1 MATELGMVV
10 AAAVA
15 SAGLGAP
22 APALPAEI
30 VGTPV
35 RREFDG
41 RSDDLLTGGLGLE
54 GLRGGPPV
62 IADPL
67 RPTALELRRLAIY
80 TAYRG
85 LADVTE
91 AGGFGRL
98 FGPRDGQLIAGVE
111 ILAAVRTPDGGGTT
125 TVMLQVPAHFNEEDP
140 CLVVVSSSG
149 SRGIYGALPTAGEW
163 GLEQGCAV
171 AHTDKGTGVGFFDL
185 DSNTGYRIDLAAT
198 RDLEDPLLTFR
209 PAGSPALAA
218 FRERHP
224 HRVAVKH
231 AHGGGNPEKDWG
243 LYVLQTVQAGFQL
256 LNREFPGA
264 GAEPRFTR
272 ANTRVIA
279 AGVSNGGGAVLRA
292 VEQDAW
298 GLIDGA
304 VVSEPN
310 AQPLPFD
317 GLAVQAGSRPPL
329 TAIGRPLYDYATEHY
344 LLQPA
349 AVLAPRDPASPL
361 AALNPAQRPLWEQWA
376 EGLARL
382 GLVNGETPEERA
394 RDARRGLEAAG
405 ILPEALEGAALNVQF
420 GLWPAIAVAYAS
432 AHGRLPVEEPP
443 CGVTYAA
450 TDTALKPRAL
460 TPAELARLAAEG
472 SGVPPTGGVQLV
484 AEVPGAGATF
494 SSFGSVELA
503 RCFRALATGAWPDG
517 GTLPEP
523 LAALS
528 QRVRAG
534 MQEARM
540 SAALRGRPVIILHGR
555 RDGLIPVN
563 HTSRAYV
570 ARHLALGESSARYY
584 EVEHGQHFDA
594 FIPLLP
600 GFSTAFVPLQPHL
613 LAAMDLM
620 NRHLRDGVPLPPS
633 QVVRSQPRRAAEQGV
648 EPLEARHL
656 GSWNAFPGANAIA
669 LSERALVVPE

>member
-1 MATELGMVV
+1 MAEVGAMV
-10 AAAVA
+10 AAAIA
-15 SAGLGAP
+15 AAGLGLETP
-22 APALPAEI
+22 AVPAEI
-30 VGTPV
+30 VGTPI

-41 RSDDLLTGGLGLE
+41 HGDDLLTAGLGLV
-54 GLRGGPPV
+54 GLRGGPPP
-62 IADPL
+62 IADPA

-80 TAYRG
+80 NAYRG
-85 LADVTE
+85 LVDVTE

-98 FGPRDGQLIAGVE
+98 FGPHDGLMIPGVE
-111 ILAAVRTPDGGGTT
+111 ILAAVRTPDGSGTT
-125 TVMLQVPAHFNEEDP
+125 TVMLQVPAQFDAEHP

-163 GLEQGCAV
+163 GLRNGCAV

-185 DSNTGYRIDLAAT
+185 DSGTGFRIDLMPT
-198 RDLEDPLLTFR
+198 RDQTDPLLTFR
-209 PAGSPALAA
+209 PADSPVSSA

-243 LYVLQTVQAGFQL
+243 LYVLQAAKLGLGL
-256 LNREFPGA
+256 LNVEFPGERGKA
-264 GAEPRFTR
+264 RFTR

-292 VEQDAW
+292 VEQDAE
-298 GLIDGA
+298 GLLDGA

-310 AQPLPFD
+310 AQPKPLA
-317 GLAVQAGSRPPL
+317 GLSIRQGGRAPL
-329 TAIGRPLYDYATEHY
+329 AQVGRPLYDYATEHY

-349 AVLAPRDPASPL
+349 AVLAPPDPASPL
-361 AALNPAQRPLWEQWA
+361 AALNPAQRSLWEQWT
-376 EGLARL
+376 EGLARH
-382 GLVNGETPEERA
+382 GLVTGGTLEERA
-394 RDARRGLEAAG
+394 RDARRRLETSG
-405 ILPEALEGAALNVQF
+405 MLPEALEGAALNVQL
-420 GLWPAIAVAYAS
+420 GLWPAIAAAYAS

-443 CGVTYAA
+443 CGVGYAA
-450 TDTALKPRAL
+450 TGPDFKARAL
-460 TPAELARLAAEG
+460 TPQELARLPADG
-472 SGVPPTGGVQLV
+472 SGVPPTGGIQLV
-484 AEVPGAGATF
+484 TEVPGAGGVF

-503 RCFRALATGAWPDG
+503 RCFRALATGEWPG
-517 GTLPEP
+517 GGALPES
-523 LAALS
+523 LVGLS

-534 MQEARM
+534 VEEARM
-540 SAALRGRPVIILHGR
+540 TASLRGRPVIVLHGR

-563 HTSRAYV
+563 HTSRAYY
-570 ARHLALGESSARYY
+570 ARHLALGQASLRYY

-600 GFSTAFVPLQPHL
+600 GFAMAFVPLQPHL

-620 NRHLRDGVPLPPS
+620 QRHLRRGEALPPS
-633 QVVRSQPRRAAEQGV
+633 QVVRSHPRRVQEPGV

-656 GSWNAFPGANAIA
+656 GSVSDTPGANAIGLAGTA
-669 LSERALVVPE
+669 LFVPD